1 MVKRIG
7 VDIGGTNL
15 RFGIVE
21 GVRVIDE
28 TRVSADFASICR
40 THSSDEAWQ
49 IIINIIVAHTQQ
61 CLLTHPDIVSVGI
74 GFPGFIDAQTGRLA
88 QSPNLPGLIDVD
100 LAKDLSQALNMP
112 VIVENDA
119 LAAAFGEYHL
129 LTSFVPSLV
138 YIGLGTGVGGGLI
151 YNGQVFP
158 GQHGMAMEVGHIIVE
173 PDGRL
178 CGCGN
183 YGCLEQYA
191 SASGVSKSYQ
201 LLTQQVISAHEVAS
215 LAVKGEPAALQA
227 YEIAGEAIAQVVAH
241 ITKVLDVGTVVI
253 GGGMSQAWHLMLP
266 AFSKQI
272 AKDLIPVLRDKL
284 KVYASQSGDQ
294 AGMIGAALLS
304 ISKP

>member
-1 MVKRIG
+1 MVKHIG

-21 GVRVIDE
+21 GLRVIDE
-28 TRVSADFASICR
+28 TRVSADFANICR
-40 THSSDEAWQ
+40 THPPAQAWQ
-49 IIINIIVAHTQQ
+49 TIINIIVEHIQQ
-61 CLLTHPDIVSVGI
+61 CILNHPEIASVGI
-74 GFPGFIDAQTGRLA
+74 GFPGFIDAATGRLA
-88 QSPNLPGLIDVD
+88 QSPNLPGLMDVD
-100 LAKDLSQALNMP
+100 LAKVLSQALNMP

-119 LAAAFGEYHL
+119 LAAAYGEYQL
-129 LTSFVPSLV
+129 LISPVPSLI

-201 LLTQQVISAHEVAS
+201 LATQQIIAAHEIAS
-215 LAVKGEPAALQA
+215 LATRGEQAAIDA
-227 YEIAGEAIAQVVAH
+227 YEKAGDAIAQVVAH
-241 ITKVLDVGTVVI
+241 IAKVLDVGTVVI
-253 GGGMSQAWHLMLP
+253 GGGMSQAWPLMLS
-266 AFSKQI
+266 AFSQRL
-272 AKDLIPVLRDKL
+272 AKDLIPVLRDKVN
-284 KVYASQSGDQ
+284 VYDSKSGDQ

-304 ISKP
+304 ASKH

>member
-1 MVKRIG
+1 MVKHIG

-21 GVRVIDE
+21 GLRVIDE
-28 TRVSADFASICR
+28 TRVSADFANICR
-40 THSSDEAWQ
+40 THAPAQAWQ
-49 IIINIIVAHTQQ
+49 TIINIIAEHIQQ
-61 CLLTHPDIVSVGI
+61 CILNHPEIASVGI
-74 GFPGFIDAQTGRLA
+74 GFPGFIDAATGRLA
-88 QSPNLPGLIDVD
+88 QSPNLPGLMDVD

-119 LAAAFGEYHL
+119 LAAAYGEYQL
-129 LTSFVPSLV
+129 LIFPVPSLI

-201 LLTQQVISAHEVAS
+201 LATQQIIAAHEIAS
-215 LAVKGEPAALQA
+215 LATRGEQAAIDA
-227 YEIAGEAIAQVVAH
+227 YETAGDAIAQVVAH
-241 ITKVLDVGTVVI
+241 IAKVLDVGTVVI
-253 GGGMSQAWHLMLP
+253 GGGMSQAWPLMLP
-266 AFSKQI
+266 AFSQRL
-272 AKDLIPVLRDKL
+272 AKDLIPVLRDKVN
-284 KVYASQSGDQ
+284 VYASKSGDQ

-304 ISKP
+304 ASKH